1 MVPSTP
7 KLSAG
12 SGSETVTSQVP
23 TFMFQSATNPE
34 AIGGTSVSGASG
46 KVSRLYFEFHIF
58 LSLERFVEK
67 LGSFF

>member
-34 AIGGTSVSGASG
+34 AIGGASVSGASG
-46 KVSRLYFEFHIF
+46 KLPAF
-58 LSLERFVEK
+58 LKF
-67 LGSFF
+67 

>member
-46 KVSRLYFEFHIF
+46 KFPAFILNYRLYQF
-58 LSLERFVEK
+58 
-67 LGSFF
+67 

>member
-46 KVSRLYFEFHIF
+46 KF
-58 LSLERFVEK
+58 LAFILNFSLFQ
-67 LGSFF
+67 S